1 MRNAPGTPTA
11 CPVVM
16 EFDRRTS
23 FKTRRRTLEASKI
36 SSPTAFHCISND
48 SWASPLFRRR
58 TRTVSKILGHTLMI
72 LPQVHLRNSLLVLVC
87 WSRDQHTPQ
96 RFPNWLDYILSRA
109 HRSTHFRLVCER
121 SPCLPPEGQTVGAS
135 LRIAHFSRGERIR
148 PQFISF
154 LCYRTPWFPT
164 GRQRVSPAGL
174 V

>member
-1 MRNAPGTPTA
+1 MRNAPRTPTA

-23 FKTRRRTLEASKI
+23 FKTRRRTLEASK
-36 SSPTAFHCISND
+36 SPRRPLSTASLTTPGL
-48 SWASPLFRRR
+48 SLFRQR

-121 SPCLPPEGQTVGAS
+121 SPCLPPGRVNG
-135 LRIAHFSRGERIR
+135 R
-148 PQFISF
+148 SF
-154 LCYRTPWFPT
+154 AADCPFL
-164 GRQRVSPAGL
+164 
-174 V
+174 